1 MLTLLLIAVGAMA
14 LAVHY
19 QVGPERNYRALQELA
34 PLLGPGDVV
43 EVDGDAVYPG
53 GVEFTQAGTAEAPIT
68 VRGVRRGGK
77 RPVISG
83 GAMAVHFLRSDHMV
97 FEGFEIEHGAER
109 GIRYRAAYMTMRDLY
124 MHDCPDQGILG
135 SDYETGPLLI
145 EYVEVARC
153 GGAPGGHSIY
163 MSTDPVAYPGAVFRM
178 QHCYV
183 HDCTWGNCVKT
194 RAERSEIRYNWLE
207 SDEIRALILI
217 GRDDER
223 GPRPMHSE
231 AIGNVLICR
240 SDLPVVQVGHD
251 GKEYGTRGRHRL
263 VNNTFLVSEHCPD
276 AIQARS
282 ELESVEM
289 HNNVFHRLGGGPIH
303 LLNEETAQWTKGR
316 RICSGQNNWVSQ
328 GTECPPEWTDT
339 RVGADPG
346 FVDLEGLDLRLAPGS
361 PLLGAGA
368 MDLLSPPGYPFPD
381 PFFPPAWLP
390 PRRTI
395 EAVGAARPRPVR
407 DPIDV
412 GAYAY
417 EGESRA
423 RA

>member
-1 MLTLLLIAVGAMA
+1 MILLLLILVSAVA
-14 LAVHY
+14 LAAARY
-19 QVGPERNYRALQELA
+19 EVGPERKHCTLQEVVT
-34 PLLGPGDVV
+34 LLEPGDVV

-53 GVEFTQAGTAEAPIT
+53 GVEFTRAGTAEAPIT
-68 VRGVRRGGK
+68 IRGLRRNGK

-83 GAMAVHFLRSDHMV
+83 GEMAVHFLLSNHTI
-97 FEGFEIEHGAER
+97 FEGFEIEHGSAR
-109 GIRYRAAYMTMRDLY
+109 GIRYRAAYMTIRDLY

-135 SDYETGPLLI
+135 SDYETGPLTL

-163 MSTDPVAYPGAVFRM
+163 ISTDPVAYPGAVFRM

-194 RAERSEIRYNWLE
+194 RAERNEIRYNWLE
-207 SDEIRALILI
+207 SDVLRALVLI

-231 AIGNVLICR
+231 AIGNVLISR

-251 GKEYGTRGRHRL
+251 GKEYGSRGRHRL
-263 VNNTFLVSEHCPD
+263 VNNTLLVSEHCPD

-289 HNNVFHRLGGGPIH
+289 HNNVFHRLGGGSML

-316 RICSGQNNWVSQ
+316 RICSGQNNWVSE
-328 GTECPPEWTDT
+328 GAEYPSEWTGSRMGT
-339 RVGADPG
+339 DPG
-346 FVDLEGLDLRLAPGS
+346 FVDLANYDLRLAPRS
-361 PLLGAGA
+361 PLVGAGA
-368 MDLLSPPGYPFPD
+368 MDLQSPLGYPFPD
-381 PFFPPAWLP
+381 PFLPPASLP
-390 PRRTI
+390 PRHTL
-395 EAVGAARPRPVR
+395 EAVGTARPRPPR

-417 EGESRA
+417 EEEE
-423 RA
+423 